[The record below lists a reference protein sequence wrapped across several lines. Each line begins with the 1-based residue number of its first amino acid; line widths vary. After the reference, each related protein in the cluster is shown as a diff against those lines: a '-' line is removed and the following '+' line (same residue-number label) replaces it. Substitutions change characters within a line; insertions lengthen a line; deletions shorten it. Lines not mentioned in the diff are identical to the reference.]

1 MHSTPTA
8 KPSDDPHDILVVAP
22 DVARVAPAED
32 ELSSLLHEA
41 AARYGLDSQ
50 SRAAPDVSARPTLPP
65 DLSAGPTI
73 PPVDTMFRPA
83 AVNDNP
89 VADKRRSMV
98 GAAVRAF
105 TALLLALCIGVA
117 AFVWRSYGDTLEK
130 KIARWTTQF
139 VLTASSSPEKPELAA
154 PPAAPGI
161 VADAASAAPVQP
173 AAPAQTAAQ
182 DVAPAI
188 AAPPSDAAQLQ
199 SMSRDLASLGQ
210 QVEQLKA
217 SIEQLKTG
225 QQQASR
231 EIAKVSDKASEPNT
245 RPKLSALPPRP
256 AVARQHRPM
265 PPYSPPQAAATAP
278 VLPPAAAPYPA
289 PAPYYPPNYPPRQTD
304 YLPRPPQAQPQYAA
318 EPPAD
323 PELSSVPR
331 PPMPLRQ

>member
-1 MHSTPTA
+1 
-8 KPSDDPHDILVVAP
+8 VV
-22 DVARVAPAED
+22 RVAPVED

-50 SRAAPDVSARPTLPP
+50 SRVAPDVSARPTLPP

-89 VADKRRSMV
+89 VAGKRGSIV

-130 KIARWTTQF
+130 KIAKWTTQF
-139 VLTASSSPEKPELAA
+139 VLTASLPPEKPELSA
-154 PPAAPGI
+154 PPATPA
-161 VADAASAAPVQP
+161 VAADAANAAPVQP
-173 AAPAQTAAQ
+173 TAPAQTAAQ
-182 DVAPAI
+182 DVAPAM
-188 AAPPSDAAQLQ
+188 AAPPADAAQLQ

-217 SIEQLKTG
+217 SIEQLKSG

-231 EIAKVSDKASEPNT
+231 EIAKASDKASEPNT
-245 RPKLSALPPRP
+245 RLKISPPPLRAP
-256 AVARQHRPM
+256 VARQRRPM
-265 PPYSPPQAAATAP
+265 PAYSPPQAAAVAP
-278 VLPPAAAPYPA
+278 ALPPAAAPYPA

-304 YLPRPPQAQPQYAA
+304 YLPRPPQPQYAA